1 MTISY
6 SGNFFQVL
14 SRWRGSIWKAVW
26 RELLVYLILYFCV
39 RIWYKVM
46 IDWFF
51 GDHAAHAKHN
61 FGELCHMFYE
71 YTHAIPLTF
80 LLGFYVHNVVDRWW
94 HQFKSLRWPEDI
106 MAPLCIVI
114 PRNDEKSQ
122 KRRHTIARYVN
133 LAAAL
138 AWRDV
143 SPKLRHRFP
152 TVAAVVESG
161 LLTEEEYNIIEE
173 KHADCPHIRWMTPLH
188 WAEQIMEDE
197 DKENKPNAHHVHT
210 FYHEVAALRESLREL
225 YCFDWVCVPL
235 VYTQVTCLATYAY
248 FFLCLFGDQ
257 FVEGK
262 DIDLVFPVVSVIKF
276 IFFIGWFKVG
286 QDLMR
291 PFGLDDDDIELSYIL
306 DRNVQTSFGIVSR
319 LALERYPDLE
329 KNTDKMW
336 AARPSY
342 QLVKTGTIVSKTHLH
357 HRPQLHAIVPVDGD
371 VKVSPF
377 QEMLSQFRRR
387 ESRHLAW

>member
-14 SRWRGSIWKAVW
+14 TRWRGSIWKAVW
-26 RELLVYLILYFCV
+26 RELLIYLVMYYAIRVWY
-39 RIWYKVM
+39 RIG
-46 IDWFF
+46 IDLIF
-51 GDHAAHAKHN
+51 GDHAAHMKHE

-94 HQFKSLRWPEDI
+94 HQFKCLKWPEDI
-106 MAPLCIVI
+106 MAPLCVVI
-114 PRNDEKSQ
+114 PKTDERSQ

-133 LAAAL
+133 LSAAL

-152 TVAAVVESG
+152 TVIDLVKAG
-161 LLTEEEYNIIEE
+161 LMTEEEYNIIEE
-173 KHADCPHIRWMTPLH
+173 KHADVPSVRWLTPLH
-188 WAEQIMEDE
+188 WAQQIMEDE
-197 DKENKPNAHHVHT
+197 DKDNKPNAHHVHT
-210 FYHEVAALRESLREL
+210 FYHELAALRESLREL

-235 VYTQVTCLATYAY
+235 VYTQVTSLATYAY

-262 DIDLVFPVVSVIKF
+262 DLDLVIPVISVIKF
-276 IFFIGWFKVG
+276 IFFIGWYKVG

-306 DRNVQTSFGIVSR
+306 DRNVATSFGIVSR
-319 LALERYPDLE
+319 LQNEKYPDLD
-329 KNTDKMW
+329 KNTDIIW
-336 AARPSY
+336 NARPIV
-342 QLVKTGTIVSKTHLH
+342 QLGSTGTTSSKR
-357 HRPQLHAIVPVDGD
+357 HRHNRPELHAVVNIDGD
-371 VKVSPF
+371 VKPTYLQNLVTN
-377 QEMLSQFRRR
+377 FRRR
-387 ESRHLAW
+387 EARNLAW